1 MKANASKFQAICLSR
16 ENVSID
22 FEIDNHVIQSD
33 SVVKQKQQSKL
44 MFSKD
49 YVNKLITQ
57 VNLKKYMNNL
67 SHLFLSTVH
76 LYMILSQ

>member
-57 VNLKKYMNNL
+57 VNLKKYMNHL
-67 SHLFLSTVH
+67 SHLFLSIVH